1 MGGAVEPT
9 AAGGTGR
16 GLTDG
21 RWRDLT
27 HLTFGGVWAAVG
39 AAVAS
44 TFVVGDA
51 GLAYAEELFWN
62 VFARGTKFGVGAV
75 GVRQ

>member
-1 MGGAVEPT
+1 M
-9 AAGGTGR
+9 
-16 GLTDG
+16 
-21 RWRDLT
+21 
-27 HLTFGGVWAAVG
+27 TFGGVWAAVG